1 MLKSEVNEMHSA
13 ITVQKMNAAPLC
25 ACEGAFHSSFYM
37 PYEAA
42 ACSLFPTLCAAR
54 AALCAEAGVSPVRT
68 VTYRLKSPSSVRE
81 KLRKKG
87 LPENESAA
95 SAALHDIAGMRVV
108 LSSVDDVYRYAALI
122 RQSPGIE
129 CFGEHDY
136 IAKPKPSGYQS
147 LHLLL
152 RVPVCCAGESLMVP
166 VELQL
171 RTEAMDLWASIEHAL
186 CYKPVNPR

>member
-1 MLKSEVNEMHSA
+1 MQKSEVNEMHSTA
-13 ITVQKMNAAPLC
+13 TVQKLKAPPLR
-25 ACEGAFHSSFYM
+25 ACDEAFHSSFYM

-42 ACSLFPTLCAAR
+42 ACSLFPVLCAAR
-54 AALCAEAGVSPVRT
+54 AALSESAEAHPVQA

-87 LPENESAA
+87 LPATESAA

-108 LSSVDDVYRYAALI
+108 LSSVDDVYRYAKLI
-122 RQSPGIE
+122 RKSPGIE
-129 CFGEHDY
+129 YFGEHDY
-136 IAKPKPSGYQS
+136 IASPKPSGYQS

-152 RVPVCCAGESLMVP
+152 RVPVCCGGESLMVP

-171 RTEAMDLWASIEHAL
+171 RTAAMDLWASIEHAL
-186 CYKPVNPR
+186 CYKPLK